1 MSEENQL
8 IRTRINSFSSSLSNE
23 SATTS
28 MAQKSS
34 TNGSLLCPPE
44 IKHRKHSLPLIVP
57 NQISP
62 NQYLETY
69 SRDVR
74 KSFPSSIL
82 ESLDITTQKHRLSQ
96 VGIAVSQ
103 HLSSTIGLKLYSGHK
118 QIVKQSEC
126 LCSRIIRN
134 KLKKKGLVHK
144 RINLQRIKSMCSLRV
159 DSDTNLVAIQLNYLI
174 QELERTYPKLFGSV
188 VNNIRSHSFKTI
200 NEYQSVLQ
208 VISQELFRNDIT
220 WARIAALYAI
230 TGALAVDSVQSGHP
244 EYIIPIIDTLTAFVD
259 RDIAGLI

>member
-1 MSEENQL
+1 M
-8 IRTRINSFSSSLSNE
+8 RARINSFSSSSPNE
-23 SATTS
+23 MLTPTL
-28 MAQKSS
+28 QKSP

-44 IKHRKHSLPLIVP
+44 VKTRKHSLPLIVP
-57 NQISP
+57 NQLSP
-62 NQYLETY
+62 NQYLENY

-74 KSFPSSIL
+74 KSFPSTIL
-82 ESLDITTQKHRLSQ
+82 ESLDLKSQRHRLSQ

-118 QIVKQSEC
+118 HIVKQSEC
-126 LCSRIIRN
+126 LCSRVIRY

-144 RINLQRIKSMCSLRV
+144 RLNLQRIKSMCNIRV
-159 DSDTNLVAIQLNYLI
+159 DSDTHSVAIQLNYLI
-174 QELERTYPKLFGSV
+174 QELERTYPKLFSSV
-188 VNNIRSHSFKTI
+188 VNNISSHSFKTVT
-200 NEYQSVLQ
+200 EYQSVLQ
-208 VISQELFRNDIT
+208 LISQELFRNDIT

-244 EYIIPIIDTLTAFVD
+244 EHIIPIIDTLTAFVD